1 MDEPL
6 VPVTVTV
13 YVPTLVELMVR
24 VEEPDPPG
32 LKLTLAGLM
41 EAVRP
46 VGVTDM
52 EKLIMPV
59 KPATLRTV
67 MNEVPEVPA

>member
-1 MDEPL
+1 
-6 VPVTVTV
+6 VTVTV
-13 YVPTLVELMVR
+13 YVPTLLELMVR

-46 VGVTDM
+46 VGVMDM
-52 EKLIMPV
+52 EKLIMPG
-59 KPATLRTV
+59 KLTKMMYDTY
-67 MNEVPEVPA
+67 EVTEVSA

>member
-1 MDEPL
+1 ML
-6 VPVTVTV
+6 
-13 YVPTLVELMVR
+13 ELIVR
-24 VEEPDPPG
+24 VEEPDPPE
-32 LKLTLAGLM
+32 LKLILAGLT

-59 KPATLRTV
+59 KPATLSTV
-67 MNEVPEVPA
+67 IDEMPELPA